1 MIPGIETIAFGFF
14 SKAQSIYP
22 CSHQYGDSM
31 RRAPNIH
38 PVVPGA
44 EMVYSE
50 HAGNINVD
58 FDWHSTSTD
67 IQALDGPAPAGYELP
82 AGDGWDESHRRLS
95 HRFVAGNDFNRDG
108 GAYRI

>member
-1 MIPGIETIAFGFF
+1 LLRQVNSRIVSPRSNSPVGRAPISRDTCFARFMIPGIETIAFGFF
-14 SKAQSIYP
+14 SKAQSIYL

-58 FDWHSTSTD
+58 FD
-67 IQALDGPAPAGYELP
+67 
-82 AGDGWDESHRRLS
+82 
-95 HRFVAGNDFNRDG
+95 
-108 GAYRI
+108 